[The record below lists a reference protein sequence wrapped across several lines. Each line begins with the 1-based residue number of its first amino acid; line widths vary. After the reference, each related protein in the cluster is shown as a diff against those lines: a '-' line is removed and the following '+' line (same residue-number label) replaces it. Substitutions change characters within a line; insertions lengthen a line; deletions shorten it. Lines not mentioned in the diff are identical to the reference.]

1 MWIWEE
7 ADVCKNRAE
16 LLKNFKNE
24 YSEKRPL
31 NIANGYKRAPGGVRR
46 ALPGRVGLTQK
57 NFFFKK

>member
-31 NIANGYKRAPGGVRR
+31 NIANGYKRAPGGSGGPSQAGSV
-46 ALPGRVGLTQK
+46 
-57 NFFFKK
+57 